1 MPLTDIEKVRAEV
14 QDNAGPGL
22 YIIDD
27 TTIQYFLDK
36 NNGSVAR
43 ASLDTARA
51 MLMKLSQ
58 QGNESV
64 DILSL
69 SGSKVAAEFRLA
81 LELYL
86 RNPTLN
92 PILSS
97 VRGYAG
103 GISVSDIA
111 SNNANLDNN
120 IVQSPNANYR
130 VTSTDYFS
138 S

>member
-1 MPLTDIEKVRAEV
+1 MPTPIEAVRMEV

-22 YIIDD
+22 HIIDD

-92 PILSS
+92 PILSTI
-97 VRGYAG
+97 RGYAG
-103 GISVSDIA
+103 GISISDIE

-120 IVQSPNANYR
+120 IVQSSGASFR

>member
-1 MPLTDIEKVRAEV
+1 MPTQIEAVRIEIG
-14 QDNAGPGL
+14 DDAGPGL
-22 YIIDD
+22 EILSDQTID
-27 TTIQYFLDK
+27 YFLSK
-36 NNGSVAR
+36 NGNSVAR
-43 ASLDTARA
+43 ASMDAARA
-51 MLMKLSQ
+51 ILMRLAQ
-58 QGNESV
+58 QGNEQV
-64 DILSL
+64 DVLHL
-69 SGSKVAAEFRLA
+69 QGSRVAAEYRLA

-103 GISVSDIA
+103 GISISDIE

-120 IVQSPNANYR
+120 IVQSPGANFR